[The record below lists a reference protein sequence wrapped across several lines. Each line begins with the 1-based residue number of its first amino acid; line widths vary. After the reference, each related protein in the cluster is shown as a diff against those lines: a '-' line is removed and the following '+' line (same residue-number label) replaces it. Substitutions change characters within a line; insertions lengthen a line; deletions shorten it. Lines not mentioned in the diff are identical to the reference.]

1 MLSGYSTYLLNIRN
15 NLIQCGVEVP
25 VTPIQDYFDVCML
38 ESELDDILWFY
49 RVLAVSG
56 SEYALSDFF
65 LPLNGYFREKMRS
78 IYYQEFLDF
87 LQDYKTIGVEE
98 LRSKYISSGG
108 GAYKNI
114 GKDETE
120 DIPVSEEEELSFG
133 SEEQDDEEVI
143 NWDDGNWED
152 DDDVGSGD
160 SDSNSEEDIQWD
172 DEEEEDEEEES
183 IFSGEKENDSPFG
196 DSSYDFEKYS
206 PHGVYIEDLILE
218 DSKKSEENDLS
229 DEDSDEDGLGG
240 YYNEEESDEDDLG
253 GYEEDDEEES
263 SDEDGLGGYYEEESD
278 EDGLGGYYE
287 EDDYSDEDGLGGY
300 EEDDYSDE
308 DGLGS
313 YDDEDFS
320 DEDGLGGYYDD
331 EVDDQDCLG
340 GYEDDEEDYSDQ
352 DGLGSYNEDDYS
364 VEDGLGGYNSS
375 EDEEPLEAVV
385 PDIPAQSEEIPKPNT
400 PPPRDLSDA
409 LQDFVNGS
417 LTSAKRSIRSIRFIK
432 THKK

>member
-25 VTPIQDYFDVCML
+25 VTPIQDYFDICML

-114 GKDETE
+114 SKDETE

-133 SEEQDDEEVI
+133 SEEQDDEVI
-143 NWDDGNWED
+143 DWDDDNWED
-152 DDDVGSGD
+152 DDDIGSGD
-160 SDSNSEEDIQWD
+160 PDSDSVEDIQWD
-172 DEEEEDEEEES
+172 DEEEEDEDEES
-183 IFSGEKENDSPFG
+183 IFSEEEENDSPFG
-196 DSSYDFEKYS
+196 DNSYDFEKYS

-218 DSKKSEENDLS
+218 DSKKSEESDFS

-240 YYNEEESDEDDLG
+240 YYDEEESDEDGLG

-308 DGLGS
+308 DGLGG
-313 YDDEDFS
+313 YQQNDDEDFS

-331 EVDDQDCLG
+331 EEDDQDGLG

-352 DGLGSYNEDDYS
+352 DGLGSYDEEDYS
-364 VEDGLGGYNSS
+364 DQDGLGGYDSS

-385 PDIPAQSEEIPKPNT
+385 PDTPAQSKETPKPNT

-409 LQDFVNGS
+409 LQDFINGS
-417 LTSAKRSIRSIRFIK
+417 LTSARRSIRSLKNR
-432 THKK
+432 KK